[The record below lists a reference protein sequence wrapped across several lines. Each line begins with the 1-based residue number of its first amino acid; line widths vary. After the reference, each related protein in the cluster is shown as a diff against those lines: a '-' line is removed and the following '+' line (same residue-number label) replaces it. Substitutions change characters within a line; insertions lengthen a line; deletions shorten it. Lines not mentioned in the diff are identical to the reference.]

1 MIGSTL
7 YTGQSNGT
15 FLARSFNGTTFG
27 TATTVPLNGLTST
40 QFPIA
45 NLTGM
50 FYDPATGRL
59 YYTVSG
65 DSRMYYRY
73 FEAEDNIIGAQTFTV
88 SGNGDGLTWNTASQ
102 MTMAGGK
109 IYYVVTTGNGA
120 NQQQNLWSINFAGG
134 KPVPGTQTLISGPAK
149 ADGQTWAGRG
159 MFVLSS

>member
-1 MIGSTL
+1 MIGGTL

-15 FLARSFNGTTFG
+15 FLARTFDGTTFG
-27 TATTVPLNGLTST
+27 TPTTVALNGLTSS

-50 FYDPATGRL
+50 FFDPTTERL

-65 DSRMYYRY
+65 DTHMYYRY
-73 FEAEDNIIGAQTFTV
+73 FEPEDNIIGTQTFTI
-88 SGNGDGLTWNTASQ
+88 SGNGDGLTWNTASE

-109 IYYVVTTGNGA
+109 IYYVVNSLG
-120 NQQQNLWSINFAGG
+120 QQNLWSINFAGG
-134 KPVPGTQTLISGPAK
+134 KPVPGTQVLVSGPSK
-149 ADGQTWAGRG
+149 GDGQTWAGRG